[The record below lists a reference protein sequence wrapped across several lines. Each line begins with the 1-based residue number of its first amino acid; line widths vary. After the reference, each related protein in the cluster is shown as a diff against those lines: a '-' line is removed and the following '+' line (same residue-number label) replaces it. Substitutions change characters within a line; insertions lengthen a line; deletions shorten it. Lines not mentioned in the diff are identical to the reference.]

1 MKSARDFSKVAPVV
15 WWSRKFRGL
24 SDRGKIG
31 YLYILSNGHVTS
43 AGCYELPDG
52 YACADLEWS
61 PDEWEAI
68 RGELIAAGMID
79 HDPTNNVVLVEQWFR
94 FNGPMN
100 DKHAKGTLRFLESV
114 ESERLR
120 EKAIGQF
127 READAERV
135 AKAAAKDAEK
145 RAELVARVAN
155 TAANHD
161 RLTGTRFMAGGR
173 TG

>member
-61 PDEWEAI
+61 LDEWEGI
-68 RGELIAAGMID
+68 RGELIAAGMVD
-79 HDPTNNVVLVEQWFR
+79 HDPANNVVFVEQWYR

-100 DKHAKGTLRFLESV
+100 DKHAKGTLRFLEAV

-120 EKAIGQF
+120 EKAIAQF
-127 READAERV
+127 READAERM
-135 AKAAAKDAEK
+135 AKASAKEAE
-145 RAELVARVAN
+145 RHAERVARVAN
-155 TAANHD
+155 IDGPGSHLLKSAYMSKG
-161 RLTGTRFMAGGR
+161 RAG
-173 TG
+173 